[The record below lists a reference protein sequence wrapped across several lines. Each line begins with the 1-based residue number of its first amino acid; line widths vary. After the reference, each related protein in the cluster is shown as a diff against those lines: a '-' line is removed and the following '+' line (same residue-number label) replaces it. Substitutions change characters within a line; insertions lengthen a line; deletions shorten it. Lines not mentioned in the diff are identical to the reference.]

1 MLSSGVGNNGAEI
14 SADTKT
20 DNGGSITID
29 FGRAALLL
37 KKFNMMQLSFIGGN
51 ANAVAASLT
60 VYASADGE
68 DYA

>member
-14 SADTKT
+14 ST
-20 DNGGSITID
+20 DSGGSITID

-37 KKFNMMQLSFIGGN
+37 KKFNMMKLSFIGGN
-51 ANAVAASLT
+51 ANVVAASMT
-60 VYASADGE
+60 MYASANGE